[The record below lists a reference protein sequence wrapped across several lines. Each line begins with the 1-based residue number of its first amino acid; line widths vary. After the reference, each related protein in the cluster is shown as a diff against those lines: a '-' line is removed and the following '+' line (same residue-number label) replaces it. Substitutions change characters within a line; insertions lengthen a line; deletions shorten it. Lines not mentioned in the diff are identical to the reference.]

1 MPMTNLYQTISKEE
15 INTMPRALFE
25 GKIIVVSTESETK
38 RVCSFLSQQSM
49 VGIDTETKP
58 SFHKGVTHKVAL
70 LQVSTDDICFLFR
83 LNFMGLCPPLCEFL
97 ASKKTLKVGLS
108 LHDDILSLHRR
119 GDFATGSYIDIQD
132 LAPRFGIKDMS
143 LQKIY
148 ANLFGKKISK
158 SQRLSNWEADVLSEA
173 QKRYAAT
180 DAWACTQIYR
190 KLKALHE
197 QHDYVLIENYDQQ
210 QEHNT
215 KA

>member
-1 MPMTNLYQTISKEE
+1 
-15 INTMPRALFE
+15 MPRALFE
-25 GKIIVVSTESETK
+25 GKIIVVSSEGETERS
-38 RVCSFLSQQSM
+38 CAFLRQQPI

-70 LQVSTDDICFLFR
+70 LQVSTDDTCFLFR
-83 LNFMGLCPPLCEFL
+83 LNFMGLCAPLRRFL
-97 ASKKTLKVGLS
+97 ASRETLKVGLS

-119 GDFATGSYIDIQD
+119 GDFDAGSYIDIQD
-132 LAPRFGIKDMS
+132 IAPRFGIRDMS

-180 DAWACTQIYR
+180 DAWACVQIYR
-190 KLKALHE
+190 KLKTLHE
-197 QHDYVLIENYDQQ
+197 QHDYILIENYGQQ
-210 QEHNT
+210 QEHNA

>member
-1 MPMTNLYQTISKEE
+1 
-15 INTMPRALFE
+15 MPRALFE
-25 GKIIVVSTESETK
+25 GKIIVVSSERETK
-38 RVCSFLSQQSM
+38 KACAFLRQQAI

-70 LQVSTDDICFLFR
+70 LQVSTDDTCFLFR
-83 LNFMGLCPPLCEFL
+83 LNFMGLCAPLRGFL
-97 ASKKTLKVGLS
+97 ASRDTLKVGLS

-119 GDFATGSYIDIQD
+119 GDFDAASYIDIQD
-132 LAPRFGIKDMS
+132 IAPRFGIRDMS

-180 DAWACTQIYR
+180 DAWACVQIYR
-190 KLKALHE
+190 KLKSLYE
-197 QHDYVLIENYDQQ
+197 QHDYILIENDVQQ
-210 QEHNT
+210 QEHNA

>member
-1 MPMTNLYQTISKEE
+1 
-15 INTMPRALFE
+15 MPRALFE
-25 GKIIVVSTESETK
+25 GKIIVVSSERETK
-38 RVCSFLSQQSM
+38 KACAFLRQQAI

-70 LQVSTDDICFLFR
+70 LQVSTDDTCFLFR
-83 LNFMGLCPPLCEFL
+83 LNFMGLCAPLREFL
-97 ASKKTLKVGLS
+97 ASRDTLKVGLS

-119 GDFATGSYIDIQD
+119 GDFDAASYIDIQD
-132 LAPRFGIKDMS
+132 IAPRFGIRDMS

-180 DAWACTQIYR
+180 DAWACVQIYR
-190 KLKALHE
+190 KLKSLYE
-197 QHDYVLIENYDQQ
+197 QHDYILIENDVQQ
-210 QEHNT
+210 QERNA